1 MEQCDPLW
9 IFYYSMYTIQCLI
22 CLKTVSRH
30 LSALGGKRFWRS
42 KFLGRP
48 QLLAEKRR
56 PDCQQSALCSPPLT
70 LSRMYA
76 HNRWS
81 AHTFPGR
88 ASAAQWCSQCGH
100 SHSNVEPRWA
110 GDEWLRRRVRTQPAN
125 FLFLLRLCTQEGFCK
140 IHQILIL
147 IVLNAKSEC
156 FFQLLFQSLFY
167 FVPESHSQAGLAKFN
182 SWHSINLSV
191 FYGFFWWFLVPLV
204 KLREDI
210 L

>member
-70 LSRMYA
+70 LSLECM
-76 HNRWS
+76 
-81 AHTFPGR
+81 HTTGEVRTHFLEEQVR
-88 ASAAQWCSQCGH
+88 ASAAEWCSQCGH

-110 GDEWLRRRVRTQPAN
+110 GDEWLRRRVTTQPAN

-156 FFQLLFQSLFY
+156 FFSVTFPVPFLFRTWISQS
-167 FVPESHSQAGLAKFN
+167 SS
-182 SWHSINLSV
+182 
-191 FYGFFWWFLVPLV
+191 
-204 KLREDI
+204 
-210 L
+210 